1 MMYHSTPKKVYF
13 HIKFNMYIFTTLFV
27 TALNFKQSRILS
39 SREWINKLL
48 SIYTMEYY
56 SAVERNRLLWFM
68 LEHAWMSKTLC
79 LLRKAQCW
87 RPHILSLWF
96 HEMSRKGK
104 STETENQLVV
114 AGWAWANGHERS
126 LLAWWKCLKTELW

>member
-13 HIKFNMYIFTTLFV
+13 HIKFNMYIFMTLFV

-56 SAVERNRLLWFM
+56 SAVERNRLL
-68 LEHAWMSKTLC
+68 
-79 LLRKAQCW
+79 
-87 RPHILSLWF
+87 
-96 HEMSRKGK
+96 
-104 STETENQLVV
+104 
-114 AGWAWANGHERS
+114 
-126 LLAWWKCLKTELW
+126 